1 MLALRVR
8 PGAAVA
14 ARTSNACRCGSLRAA
29 ALPLMRNIAPQLR
42 VARLSTLARGRGA
55 AGAGAAR
62 RSRGA
67 ARAARRGGSGRSAE
81 LLKAMSDETT
91 QVAVRTRRQAMYV
104 RLEDLD
110 VYMRG
115 KVGAQVWYLI
125 GGSVLTVAGLGVL
138 AVYYNW
144 SAIRRDLG
152 SEAATLAHDV
162 LADDQLRGQLEQLS
176 KMLVAA
182 LLADEVTVT
191 TMSRFVQQILKS
203 EDITNSVLAIVLRVI
218 HDERTVQQVVE
229 LLQRVLAQPSTKD
242 ALVLVLSN
250 AMADGLGKEAS
261 IEYVRAVVTADTT
274 KQLLSQLATQQ
285 VGMVLSAEDTKE
297 VAREFVET
305 VLTDEALQARAAEVV
320 WRIIKQTF
328 TPWAGGG
335 KAAKQ
340 PPDGG
345 AGLDAPEE
353 PEQADGGK
361 AGGGGGQ
368 GDVGAVAAV
377 PSLAGA

>member
-1 MLALRVR
+1 
-8 PGAAVA
+8 
-14 ARTSNACRCGSLRAA
+14 
-29 ALPLMRNIAPQLR
+29 
-42 VARLSTLARGRGA
+42 
-55 AGAGAAR
+55 
-62 RSRGA
+62 
-67 ARAARRGGSGRSAE
+67 
-81 LLKAMSDETT
+81 MSDETT

-242 ALVLVLSN
+242 ALVLVL
-250 AMADGLGKEAS
+250 
-261 IEYVRAVVTADTT
+261 
-274 KQLLSQLATQQ
+274 
-285 VGMVLSAEDTKE
+285 
-297 VAREFVET
+297 
-305 VLTDEALQARAAEVV
+305 
-320 WRIIKQTF
+320 
-328 TPWAGGG
+328 AGGLDG
-335 KAAKQ
+335 AAS
-340 PPDGG
+340 
-345 AGLDAPEE
+345 LDA
-353 PEQADGGK
+353 
-361 AGGGGGQ
+361 
-368 GDVGAVAAV
+368 
-377 PSLAGA
+377 LTT